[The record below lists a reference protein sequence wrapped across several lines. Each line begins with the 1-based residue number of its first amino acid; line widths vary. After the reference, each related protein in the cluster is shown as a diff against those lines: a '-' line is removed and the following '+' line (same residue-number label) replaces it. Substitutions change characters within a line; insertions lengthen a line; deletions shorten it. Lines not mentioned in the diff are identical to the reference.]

1 MSNTFSKAIK
11 DTPPPQLA
19 MFGLY
24 KFAPVH
30 KSRSGLTTLP
40 HGCEASGP
48 ANQL

>member
-1 MSNTFSKAIK
+1 MSCTFSKAIK
-11 DTPPPQLA
+11 NTPQLR

-30 KSRSGLTTLP
+30 KSRPALTTLP
-40 HGCEASGP
+40 HGREASGP